1 MNFNKQHITALIFS
15 WSHVND
21 GKINSIRVALIHGL
35 SLRKN
40 KTNHK
45 KDKKARFHELNT

>member
-1 MNFNKQHITALIFS
+1 MNFNKQSITALIFS

-35 SLRKN
+35 SLRKIRQN
-40 KTNHK
+40 IK
-45 KDKKARFHELNT
+45 KIKKRDFMS

>member
-1 MNFNKQHITALIFS
+1 MNFNKQSITALIFS

-21 GKINSIRVALIHGL
+21 GKINSVRVALIYCL

-40 KTNHK
+40 ETNNK
-45 KDKKARFHELNT
+45 KDKKAIS